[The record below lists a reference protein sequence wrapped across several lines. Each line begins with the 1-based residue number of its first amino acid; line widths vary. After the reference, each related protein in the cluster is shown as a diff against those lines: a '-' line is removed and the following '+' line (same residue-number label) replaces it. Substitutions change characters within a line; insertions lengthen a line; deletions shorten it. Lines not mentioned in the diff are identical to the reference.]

1 MCVQGGYNK
10 ENKIVMRHLAKC
22 SLKPTVF
29 SNLLSTEGDKLVADS
44 VYMYMCFIYTHYIS
58 CCVYRKVALDYENAD
73 FSTWRTDQKGGLRKI
88 GEHFSLFKS
97 VIFLL
102 IYAMEQCAKDM
113 FAIVY
118 TQH

>member
-44 VYMYMCFIYTHYIS
+44 VYMYMCFIHTHYIS

-73 FSTWRTDQKGGLRKI
+73 LILAPEEQTKKEDSGRLVSISLCLKVLFS
-88 GEHFSLFKS
+88 
-97 VIFLL
+97 
-102 IYAMEQCAKDM
+102 Y
-113 FAIVY
+113 
-118 TQH
+118 